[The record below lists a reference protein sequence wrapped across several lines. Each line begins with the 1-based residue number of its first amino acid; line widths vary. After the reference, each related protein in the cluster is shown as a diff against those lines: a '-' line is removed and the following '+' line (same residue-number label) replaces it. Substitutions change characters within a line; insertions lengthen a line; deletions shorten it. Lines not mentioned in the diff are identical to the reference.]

1 MLKNEKF
8 LVSLVVVTLF
18 ALVLGTLTS
27 FATEVSNDNTSAGTI
42 KITPTTSS
50 TAANNTANTVAA
62 VNNTANNTANRVVN
76 NTTNNSSNYN
86 KSTTNSSSLPYA
98 GASTSV
104 VFVIVGLAA
113 SALYAYKKV
122 SDYNV

>member
-1 MLKNEKF
+1 MYSFNHSHKILDICLKNYNHLNSSDYNEICETKF
-8 LVSLVVVTLF
+8 YTCAQDNKLILYSIEQGTDKIKNLYYDLNHVLSL
-18 ALVLGTLTS
+18 S
-27 FATEVSNDNTSAGTI
+27 KS
-42 KITPTTSS
+42 
-50 TAANNTANTVAA
+50 
-62 VNNTANNTANRVVN
+62 
-76 NTTNNSSNYN
+76 TNNSSNYN